1 MAEGK
6 DPALSQLEQSLIN
19 FLTQKK
25 EVEEQVAGGARRV
38 RGLTMG
44 LDLRDEKKP
53 CFSVQ
58 IGMCEAVFN
67 INSGLKEKGNC
78 FGLERY
84 IIDWFSRPSVNHEL
98 KMVVAAALKK
108 K

>member
-1 MAEGK
+1 MADGK

-19 FLTQKK
+19 FLCQKK
-25 EVEEQVAGGARRV
+25 EVEERVAGGARRV
-38 RGLTMG
+38 RSLSMG
-44 LDLRDEKKP
+44 LDVKDEKKP

-78 FGLERY
+78 FGIERL

-98 KMVVAAALKK
+98 KMLVASKK
-108 K
+108 KK

>member
-1 MAEGK
+1 MANDGK

-19 FLTQKK
+19 FLCQKK
-25 EVEEQVAGGARRV
+25 EVEEKVAGGARRV
-38 RGLTMG
+38 RALSMG
-44 LDLRDEKKP
+44 LDLKDEKKP

-67 INSGLKEKGNC
+67 VNSGLKEKGNC
-78 FGLERY
+78 FGLERF

-98 KMVVAAALKK
+98 KMLVANKK
-108 K
+108 KK

>member
-1 MAEGK
+1 MADGK
-6 DPALSQLEQSLIN
+6 NPALSQLEQSLIN

-25 EVEEQVAGGARRV
+25 EVEEKVAGGARRV

-44 LDLRDEKKP
+44 LDLKDEKKP

-67 INSGLKEKGNC
+67 ANNGLKEKGNC
-78 FGLERY
+78 FGIERF
-84 IIDWFSRPSVNHEL
+84 IIDWYSRPSVNHEM
-98 KMVVAAALKK
+98 KMVIASMKK